1 MMNLMMK
8 IKIAIIQPISKLAKL
23 KQEMSAPTSSKDT
36 IPSMK
41 PNQSMSTT
49 VRPAKFILR
58 PAKFLMKPAIEETRK
73 RLCSS
78 EEVEAK
84 KQQAVETR
92 KRSP

>member
-1 MMNLMMK
+1 
-8 IKIAIIQPISKLAKL
+8 
-23 KQEMSAPTSSKDT
+23 
-36 IPSMK
+36 MK

-58 PAKFLMKPAIEETRK
+58 PAKFLMKPAIEEPRT

-84 KQQAVETR
+84 KQAVGTR
-92 KRSP
+92 KRKQSEKEALEIDERNKEKWRK